1 MVHSLQECKDFFLKV
16 HVTQFRKHLGHVTGV
31 LTRVLEQR
39 LRIGVESPFQS
50 SPCMRPERCTQEVWR
65 QLLHQGEESG
75 ASPSIL
81 KVT

>member
-1 MVHSLQECKDFFLKV
+1 MVHSLKECNEKI
-16 HVTQFRKHLGHVTGV
+16 HVTQFRKHLCHVTGV
-31 LTRVLEQR
+31 LSRVLEQR
-39 LRIGVESPFQS
+39 LRIGVERP

-75 ASPSIL
+75 ASPSLL